1 MAFWGVEIR
10 PSKPYIHNFDQSRGR
25 LRISQATLGDGK
37 STSRSTMQCNV
48 GDKSPVLLCSLIPNV
63 SETCHLELEFEEDG
77 EVIFSVLGQRSIH
90 LTGYYLGHGRSLD
103 GDDTESYGEDIAESD
118 ASDSYSYGSEDD
130 YESDFIDDA
139 DVAIYSESRRPK
151 SSVVI
156 EEIEDDEKQH
166 RNFRR
171 LKKKHEISD
180 SEDVEMG
187 SQQLVVRNKG
197 STKEESEDDDGFPI
211 CFTEEGT
218 ISKKK
223 KSDDKKR
230 KVNGS
235 TQDTVSVSKA
245 NTDRDSRM
253 PAETASKHNEKSK
266 KKKEND
272 EKRSIGSENEEKQNK
287 HKENVNVENNSETD
301 TNLSKEIEG
310 HAKESLNGVKDTD
323 KSGDPDACKQSKK
336 KSKKRRISEGASDEQ
351 DSFMEDI
358 DADKIPKEDKMTVD
372 EPAATDVNVTKKKKK
387 SKKKN
392 KDSDIKHEALAK
404 EKADLA
410 VNGVDE
416 LKQGSQAIK
425 TRTFPNGLIVEE
437 VSMGK
442 PDGKKASPGKKVSVR
457 YIGKLKSGT
466 IFDSNIG
473 QKPFKFRLGIGEV
486 IKGWDI
492 GVSGMCVGDKRRLT
506 IPPSFGYGAK
516 GVGKIPPNSWL
527 VFDVELVDVQ

>member
-442 PDGKKASPGKKVSVR
+442 PDGKKASPGKKALV
-457 YIGKLKSGT
+457 KLSR
-466 IFDSNIG
+466 D
-473 QKPFKFRLGIGEV
+473 GI
-486 IKGWDI
+486 
-492 GVSGMCVGDKRRLT
+492 
-506 IPPSFGYGAK
+506 
-516 GVGKIPPNSWL
+516 
-527 VFDVELVDVQ
+527 

>member
-1 MAFWGVEIR
+1 
-10 PSKPYIHNFDQSRGR
+10 
-25 LRISQATLGDGK
+25 
-37 STSRSTMQCNV
+37 
-48 GDKSPVLLCSLIPNV
+48 
-63 SETCHLELEFEEDG
+63 
-77 EVIFSVLGQRSIH
+77 
-90 LTGYYLGHGRSLD
+90 
-103 GDDTESYGEDIAESD
+103 
-118 ASDSYSYGSEDD
+118 
-130 YESDFIDDA
+130 
-139 DVAIYSESRRPK
+139 
-151 SSVVI
+151 
-156 EEIEDDEKQH
+156 
-166 RNFRR
+166 
-171 LKKKHEISD
+171 
-180 SEDVEMG
+180 MG

-211 CFTEEGT
+211 CFTVEST
-218 ISKKK
+218 SSKKK
-223 KSDDKKR
+223 KINDDKKR
-230 KVNGS
+230 KVDGS
-235 TQDTVSVSKA
+235 TQDTVSVSEA
-245 NTDRDSRM
+245 NMDRNSRM

-266 KKKEND
+266 KKKEKD
-272 EKRSIGSENEEKQNK
+272 EKRSIGSENDEKQNK
-287 HKENVNVENNSETD
+287 HKENANVENNSETD
-301 TNLSKEIEG
+301 AAPSKDIEG
-310 HAKESLNGVKDTD
+310 HPKESLNGVKDTD
-323 KSGDPDACKQSKK
+323 NDCDATVMSGDPDACKQSKK
-336 KSKKRRISEGASDEQ
+336 KSKKRRIREGASDEQ
-351 DSFMEDI
+351 DSINEDI
-358 DADKIPKEDKMTVD
+358 DADKIPKEDEMTVD
-372 EPAATDVNVTKKKKK
+372 EPAATDLNVTKKKKK
-387 SKKKN
+387 NKKKN
-392 KDSDIKHEALAK
+392 KDSDIKHEELAK

-416 LKQGSQAIK
+416 LKKGSQAIK